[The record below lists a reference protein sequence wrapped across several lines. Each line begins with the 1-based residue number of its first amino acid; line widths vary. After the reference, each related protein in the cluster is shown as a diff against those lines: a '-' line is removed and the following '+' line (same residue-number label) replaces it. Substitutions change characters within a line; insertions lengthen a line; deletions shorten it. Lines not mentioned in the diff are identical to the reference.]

1 MRRTKKITLTALFS
15 ALSVVLLLLGTLS
28 RVLDLSAAGIACCFV
43 VFLRLEVGGA
53 YPVIYWGATS
63 ALSLL
68 IYPSGG
74 AGLFFA
80 LFGLYPLLKA
90 LLERLPRIL
99 EWLLKLLV
107 CAAVLAAYVL
117 LAIFVFRL
125 EDTVLTGWM
134 LPVFLLAGVVVFVLF
149 DIALSRLIVFYSLRL
164 RARIAH
170 LLK

>member
-1 MRRTKKITLTALFS
+1 MKRTKKMTLTALLS
-15 ALSVVLLLLGTLS
+15 ALSVVLLLLGTFS
-28 RVLDLSAAGIACCFV
+28 RVLDLSAAAIVCCFV

-53 YPVIYWGATS
+53 YPVFFWGAT
-63 ALSLL
+63 ALITLL
-68 IYPSGG
+68 IYPTGG

-90 LLERLPRIL
+90 RFERFHPVL
-99 EWLLKLLV
+99 EWTLKLLV
-107 CAAVLAAYVL
+107 CAVVITAYVL

-125 EDTVLTGWM
+125 EDAVLTGWM
-134 LPVFLLAGVVVFVLF
+134 LPVFLLLAVAAFVLF
-149 DIALSRLIVFYSLRL
+149 DVALSRLIVFYSLRL

>member
-1 MRRTKKITLTALFS
+1 MKHTKKITLTAFLA
-15 ALSVVLLLLGTLS
+15 ALSVVLLLLGTFS
-28 RVLDLSAAGIACCFV
+28 RVLDLSAAAIVCCFV
-43 VFLRLEVGGA
+43 VFLRLETGSV
-53 YPVIYWGATS
+53 YPILFWGATS
-63 ALSLL
+63 LITLL
-68 IYPSGG
+68 IYPTGG

-99 EWLLKLLV
+99 EWLFKLLI

-117 LAIFVFRL
+117 LAIFVFHL
-125 EDTVLTGWM
+125 EDAVLTGWM
-134 LPVFLLAGVVVFVLF
+134 LPVFLLAGAAAFVLF